1 MALKCSFLPPST
13 SLKDERGAMLMLKR
27 HLIMK
32 EAVDDYSDSIQKLAD
47 RAQKM
52 LNEDHPDG

>member
-1 MALKCSFLPPST
+1 
-13 SLKDERGAMLMLKR
+13 MLKR

-32 EAVDDYSDSIQKLAD
+32 EAVDDYSDAIQKLAD